1 MFKYA
6 NIDVTKKSLA
16 PATVVPWLE
25 SSDVCPASSAKL
37 SARHSGAATQR
48 NSKLCS
54 ARPSR
59 CRNACKDLSSVKLTS
74 EHPQLSL
81 ESPHDT
87 SKHLYIYVSYIIHP
101 DPSSSSSP
109 SFSDILVRSSV
120 ILHPSSIF
128 VQSRIRLSSFIMLA
142 SKSRTPRGIQV
153 QGLNTTRQMRHQIL
167 QMLATEMLQS
177 CKGQLHLTARGLI
190 SCVTII
196 TWDHIEHQRYID
208 ISLRCLVLRDRS
220 V

>member
-16 PATVVPWLE
+16 PRPLCQLE
-25 SSDVCPASSAKL
+25 SSDFCPASSAKL
-37 SARHSGAATQR
+37 SARHSGEATQR

-74 EHPQLSL
+74 GHPQLSL
-81 ESPHDT
+81 ESPHGT
-87 SKHLYIYVSYIIHP
+87 SKHLYIYISYIIHP

-109 SFSDILVRSSV
+109 SLSDILICPPSSV
-120 ILHPSSIF
+120 LRPPSSIL
-128 VQSRIRLSSFIMLA
+128 VQSCIRLSSFIMLA

-196 TWDHIEHQRYID
+196 TSSHGIT
-208 ISLRCLVLRDRS
+208 LRS
-220 V
+220 KIY